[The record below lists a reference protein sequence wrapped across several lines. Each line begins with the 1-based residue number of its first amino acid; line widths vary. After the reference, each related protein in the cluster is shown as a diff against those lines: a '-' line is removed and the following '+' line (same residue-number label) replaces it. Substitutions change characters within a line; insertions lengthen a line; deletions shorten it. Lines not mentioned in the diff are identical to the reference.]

1 MLMKLKQ
8 RKIKVTC
15 DKKKLQHI
23 RTTYTKNMVAML
35 EPGFRL
41 ISIKYTD
48 Y

>member
-15 DKKKLQHI
+15 DKKHI